1 MQPPPP
7 QDATAVEHLL
17 ALDRAHAWHP
27 YTSTIDR
34 DPVYPVRRAHGCELE
49 LMDGRRLIDGMASW
63 WCVIH
68 GYDHPALNQAAR
80 DQLEQMAHVMFGGLT
95 HAPAIGLVERL
106 VRITPAPL
114 RQVFL
119 CDSGSVAVEVAM
131 KMALQYQQAIGE
143 HRRVRFLSL
152 RSGYHGDTFHAMSV
166 CDPVTGMHQLFNQ
179 VLPRQF
185 FAQAPAPRFGEPCS
199 DADIADFQ
207 RLIESHR
214 DEIAAVIL
222 EPIVQGAGGMRFYS
236 ADYLQR
242 IRALCDAHGVL
253 LIADEI
259 ATGFGRTGRLF
270 ACEHAGI
277 SPDIMTLGKALTGGY
292 LTSAATLATEQVAHA
307 ISSAEPGVF
316 MHGPTFM
323 GNPLACA
330 IANASIDLLLE
341 ANAGPDTDIR
351 PSISTSGPGWQTN
364 IARIERALAAG
375 LAPCRDLPGVADVR
389 VLGAIGVVEIEEPVA
404 MRAIQ
409 GRFIER
415 GVWVRPFGRLVYLMP
430 PFIISDDA
438 LRWLTAAVVDVLAE
452 PSRI

>member
-1 MQPPPP
+1 MQPPPL
-7 QDATAVEHLL
+7 QDATAVERLL

-34 DPVYPVRRAHGCELE
+34 DPVYPVRAAQGCELE
-49 LMDGRRLIDGMASW
+49 LMDGRRLLDGMASW

-68 GYDHPALNQAAR
+68 GYNHPLLNQAAR
-80 DQLEQMAHVMFGGLT
+80 EQLDRMAHVMFGGLT
-95 HAPAIGLVERL
+95 HAPAVGLVERL

-114 RQVFL
+114 QQVFL

-131 KMALQYQQAIGE
+131 KMALQYQQAIGA
-143 HRRVRFLSL
+143 RKRVRFLTV

-179 VLPRQF
+179 VLPQQF
-185 FAQAPAPRFGEPCS
+185 FAPAPVPRFGEPFS

-207 RLIESHR
+207 RLIETHR

-236 ADYLQR
+236 ADYLR
-242 IRALCDAHGVL
+242 RVRALCDAHGVL

-292 LTSAATLATEQVAHA
+292 LTSAATLTTEPVAQA
-307 ISSAEPGVF
+307 ISGAAPGVF

-330 IANASIDLLLE
+330 IANASIDLLL
-341 ANAGPDTDIR
+341 G
-351 PSISTSGPGWQTN
+351 S
-364 IARIERALAAG
+364 
-375 LAPCRDLPGVADVR
+375 
-389 VLGAIGVVEIEEPVA
+389 
-404 MRAIQ
+404 
-409 GRFIER
+409 
-415 GVWVRPFGRLVYLMP
+415 
-430 PFIISDDA
+430 
-438 LRWLTAAVVDVLAE
+438 
-452 PSRI
+452 